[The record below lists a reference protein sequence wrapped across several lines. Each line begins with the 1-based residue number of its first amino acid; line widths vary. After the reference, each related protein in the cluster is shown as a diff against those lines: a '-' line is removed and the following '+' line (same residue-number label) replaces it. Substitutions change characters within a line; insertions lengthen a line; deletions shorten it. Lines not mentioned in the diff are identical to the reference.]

1 MKCRW
6 TLATKFT
13 FHYLGG
19 ELFRFTGDDDL
30 WVFVNRHLAIDLGGH
45 LFFAERHVI
54 SSDFSIETT
63 IADPGSCR

>member
-13 FHYLGG
+13 FHY
-19 ELFRFTGDDDL
+19 
-30 WVFVNRHLAIDLGGH
+30 LGGH